1 MNNDLINKIK
11 SKKII
16 LFGKSLKI
24 DDIKNYA
31 KLLEYNDEELND
43 PQNPTYPYHIIPK
56 ESKVEYFIDGFP
68 THDPILIISCY
79 YQLINSASSNINIY
93 VIIYLINLNIK

>member
-1 MNNDLINKIK
+1 MHIKKKEKMKRKKIKIKIKKSSANNNDKIYNNIMNNDLINKIK

-43 PQNPTYPYHIIPK
+43 P
-56 ESKVEYFIDGFP
+56 
-68 THDPILIISCY
+68 
-79 YQLINSASSNINIY
+79 
-93 VIIYLINLNIK
+93 